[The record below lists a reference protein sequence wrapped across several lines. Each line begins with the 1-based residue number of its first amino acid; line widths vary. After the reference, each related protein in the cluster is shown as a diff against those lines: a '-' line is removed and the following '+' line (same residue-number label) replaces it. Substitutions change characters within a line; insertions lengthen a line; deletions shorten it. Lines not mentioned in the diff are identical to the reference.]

1 MSRRALIAVC
11 ALVLGCAHAPSTR
24 SVSQAEAQAQVGKRL
39 DEIWAS
45 ASQRDFARLSSYHL
59 YGPKFTEFKDG
70 APRGD
75 AASGEQG
82 ERAFFG
88 ALSAPKVIVSD
99 LAVNVFGE
107 VAIATFHGDFAGTM
121 EGHPIAAKLPATIVF
136 VQDHDEWKL
145 VHEHFSPLA
154 SPAPP

>member
-1 MSRRALIAVC
+1 MRRPALIAVG

-24 SVSQAEAQAQVGKRL
+24 SASEAEAQAQVRKRL

-45 ASQRDFARLSSYHL
+45 ASQRDFARLGSYHL
-59 YGPKFTEFKDG
+59 YGAKFTEFKDG
-70 APRGD
+70 APRGN
-75 AASGEQG
+75 AASGEKG

-88 ALSAPKVIVSD
+88 ALNDSKVSMRD

-121 EGHPIAAKLPATIVF
+121 EGHPIAAQLQSTLVF
-136 VQDHDEWKL
+136 VQDHEEWKL
-145 VHEHFSPLA
+145 VHEHFSPLD